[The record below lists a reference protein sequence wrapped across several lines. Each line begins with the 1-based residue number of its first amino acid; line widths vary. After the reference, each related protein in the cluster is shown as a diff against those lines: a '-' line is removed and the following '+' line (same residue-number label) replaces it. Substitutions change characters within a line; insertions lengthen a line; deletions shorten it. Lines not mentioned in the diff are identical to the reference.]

1 MKKLAGFTLVEISIV
16 LLVVG
21 LLLSGLM
28 SAYQNQVENNR
39 IQETRQAMADIRDA
53 LYGFTLGHGH
63 LPCPAN
69 PSLANHVAGAGQ
81 EARAA
86 SGDCAYENGV
96 IPWSTLGTKELD
108 AWGGR
113 YTYRVTAYFADT
125 SHASIGP
132 SASCVP
138 AADVAVSFA
147 ICSAGDIIIQNAA
160 GSGGIPS
167 SVAVI
172 VSHGKNKRGA
182 YTQNGGTRLA
192 GAAGSELENAN
203 DDPKLVS
210 QPFTYDNNLYSS
222 TYYDDLVEWIPTSIL
237 IGKMATANRL
247 P

>member
-1 MKKLAGFTLVEISIV
+1 MRKLAGFTLVEISIV
-16 LLVVG
+16 LLIVG
-21 LLLSGLM
+21 LMLSGLL
-28 SAYQNQVENNR
+28 SAYKNQVESNR

-53 LYGFTLGHGH
+53 LFGFTLGHGH

-69 PSLANHVAGAGQ
+69 PSVSNHLAGAGQ

-86 SGDCAYENGV
+86 SGDCSYENGV
-96 IPWSTLGTKELD
+96 IPWNTLGTKELD

-113 YTYRVTAYFADT
+113 YSYRVTSYFADT

-138 AADVAVSFA
+138 AADMAVSFA

-172 VSHGKNKRGA
+172 ISHGKNKRGA
-182 YTQNGGTRLA
+182 YTPDGGTRLP
-192 GAAGSELENAN
+192 GAAGWELENAN
-203 DDPKLVS
+203 DDHTLVS
-210 QPFTYDNNLYSS
+210 QAFTYDKNSYSS
-222 TYYDDLVEWIPTSIL
+222 EYYDDLVEWIPTAIL
-237 IGKMATANRL
+237 IGKMATTNRL